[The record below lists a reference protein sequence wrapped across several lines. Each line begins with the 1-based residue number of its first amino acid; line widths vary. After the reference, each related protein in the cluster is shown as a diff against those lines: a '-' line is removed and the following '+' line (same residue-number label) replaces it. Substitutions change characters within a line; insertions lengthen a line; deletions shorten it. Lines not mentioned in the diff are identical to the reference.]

1 LQLAANNDSVFGD
14 PGDLLAAADWN
25 GDGDDTPAVFRPSS
39 TRHYFRF
46 TNMPGNADAQYIS
59 GEAIWVPVAPGR

>member
-1 LQLAANNDSVFGD
+1 METIRQRCFGH
-14 PGDLLAAADWN
+14 
-25 GDGDDTPAVFRPSS
+25 PAS
-39 TRHYFRF
+39 THYFRF